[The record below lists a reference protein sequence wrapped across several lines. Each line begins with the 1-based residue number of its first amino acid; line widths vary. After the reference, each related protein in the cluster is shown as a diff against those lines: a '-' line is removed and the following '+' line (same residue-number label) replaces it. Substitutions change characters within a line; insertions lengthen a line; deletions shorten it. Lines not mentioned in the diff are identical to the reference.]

1 MDQRVA
7 NGWTPPRSTDP
18 ALDAVIVGAGF
29 SGLYQL
35 HQLRDRL
42 GLAVRVLETG
52 SDVGGTWYW
61 NRYPGAR
68 CDSESHYYCYSFS
81 PDLEQDW
88 SWSERYPGQEEGR
101 GYLEYVPDRFD
112 LRRDIRF
119 RTRVTSAEYSPDD
132 DWTVH
137 TRDVGTGVTARW
149 RARFVVTAVGC
160 LSAANVPT
168 I

>member
-42 GLAVRVLETG
+42 GLAVRVLEAG

-68 CDSESHYYCYSFS
+68 FDSESYSYQFSFS
-81 PDLEQDW
+81 KDLLAEWDW
-88 SWSERYPGQEEGR
+88 KEHFAPQPETLSYLRHVADRY
-101 GYLEYVPDRFD
+101 DM
-112 LRRDIRF
+112 RRDIRF
-119 RTRVTSAEYSPDD
+119 HSRVKAASWDEA
-132 DWTVH
+132 
-137 TRDVGTGVTARW
+137 ARSW
-149 RARFVVTAVGC
+149 
-160 LSAANVPT
+160 
-168 I
+168 